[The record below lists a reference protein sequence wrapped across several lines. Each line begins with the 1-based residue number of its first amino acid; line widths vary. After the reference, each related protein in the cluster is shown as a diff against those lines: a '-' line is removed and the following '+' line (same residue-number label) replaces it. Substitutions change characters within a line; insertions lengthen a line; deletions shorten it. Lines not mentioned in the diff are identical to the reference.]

1 MKYCG
6 KVIALL
12 RGMLMLPIFIK
23 EQLPIVFIVVSY
35 VSAGYIVQ
43 YGLGIENM
51 MNLRINYNL
60 LSILTVYFSLF
71 FLSVQ
76 ILRGNSK
83 KYLNRSSIFGLLAVY
98 MLAAPFLSTFASFKQ
113 VIPFIQD
120 FNWDYRFMKLDY
132 VLHFGVH
139 PWEIFSFL
147 LYNDRAILILDY
159 LYMLWFPA
167 LFLMCLW
174 MAWSAKRQLR
184 LQFFITVCLI
194 WILLGT
200 VMAIFFSSAGPC
212 YFSKIVD
219 YAPNP
224 YEPLMNQLMKIHES
238 MPLFAVNNQLGLW
251 ESYQNRIW
259 LTFGGISAMPSVHV
273 ALAVVFT
280 LTVWNINRWFSI
292 IFMAYAIGVQVGA
305 IILGWH
311 YAVDGYLSI
320 ILTLLLW
327 KTVGKTID
335 YLRQMKNIRTY
346 LKINLDIRT

>member
-6 KVIALL
+6 KVKAILHAM
-12 RGMLMLPIFIK
+12 RDLPIFVK
-23 EQLPIVFIVVSY
+23 EHILIVSIVVLY

-60 LSILTVYFSLF
+60 LTILTIYFSLF
-71 FLSVQ
+71 FLSIQ

-83 KYLNRSSIFGLLAVY
+83 KYLNLSSILGLLAVY
-98 MLAAPFLSTFASFKQ
+98 ILAAPFLSTFASFKQ

-132 VLHFGVH
+132 MLHFGVH

-147 LYNDRAILILDY
+147 LYNDRAIQVFDY
-159 LYMLWFPA
+159 LYILWFPV

-174 MAWSAKRQLR
+174 MAWSSRRQLR
-184 LQFFITVCLI
+184 LQFFITAALI
-194 WILLGT
+194 WILPGSVL
-200 VMAIFFSSAGPC
+200 AIIFSSAGPC
-212 YFSKIVD
+212 YFSNFVD
-219 YAPNP
+219 YYSNP
-224 YEPLMNQLMKIHES
+224 YEPLMAQLLKINKS
-238 MPLFAVNNQLGLW
+238 MPLFAVQNQLGLW

-259 LTFGGISAMPSVHV
+259 LPFGGISAMPSVHV
-273 ALAVVFT
+273 ALAVVFA
-280 LTVWNINRWFSI
+280 LTGWNINRWVGI
-292 IFMAYAIGVQVGA
+292 ILIGAV
-305 IILGWH
+305 ILGWH
-311 YAVDGYLSI
+311 YAVDGYVSI

-335 YLRQMKNIRTY
+335 YLRQM
-346 LKINLDIRT
+346 